1 MNFREFKS
9 YISDF
14 LDREKFEDMAREQI
28 KESMQ
33 EIEEKKRP
41 NETIIKTNI
50 ENAWNSLLKR
60 QYDLVKDSLPKSKVN
75 NYDEWIIKIDEL
87 ELISKVNDSFSEI

>member
-41 NETIIKTNI
+41 
-50 ENAWNSLLKR
+50 R
-60 QYDLVKDSLPKSKVN
+60 
-75 NYDEWIIKIDEL
+75 KI
-87 ELISKVNDSFSEI
+87 VF